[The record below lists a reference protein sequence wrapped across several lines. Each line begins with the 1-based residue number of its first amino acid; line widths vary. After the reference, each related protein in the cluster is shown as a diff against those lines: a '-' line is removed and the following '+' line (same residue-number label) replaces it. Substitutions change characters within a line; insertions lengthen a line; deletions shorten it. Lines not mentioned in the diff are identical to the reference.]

1 MSARDD
7 LRSRFSD
14 FSATPFPR
22 GGLPPD
28 LRGDVALYDA
38 EIAGLVSAILA
49 GSEVEEERVVRDETL
64 ERKVATSV
72 GGEDTVWRAYLA
84 ELAALV
90 ELARRAAAEG

>member
-49 GSEVEEERVVRDETL
+49 GSEVEEERALL
-64 ERKVATSV
+64 EGANLDGITDRIARADRVYDDALAIGAVPRPQV
-72 GGEDTVWRAYLA
+72 GTGRP
-84 ELAALV
+84 
-90 ELARRAAAEG
+90 